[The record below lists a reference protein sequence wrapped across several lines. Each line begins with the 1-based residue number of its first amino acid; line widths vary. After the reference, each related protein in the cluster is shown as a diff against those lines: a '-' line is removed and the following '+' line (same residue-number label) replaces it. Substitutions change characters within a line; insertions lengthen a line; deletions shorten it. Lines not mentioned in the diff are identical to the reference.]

1 MWWKFGRSKYAE
13 NFEFCAT
20 ADCSFLFPRFVDKL
34 KCDSRII
41 YQEHPSFKEYI
52 NKKVL
57 IIGGGDSTNNFDKL
71 GWDKLDTYDYV
82 WSVNH
87 FFLHPVL
94 KNKKL
99 DLVMMMGEPD
109 LTSYEW
115 ISYRNK
121 FKPVVGFEI
130 NEKWINYKFDD
141 YKDYICMHTSDYTI
155 LGACV
160 RMIEFACVL
169 GVSSI
174 DFIGLDGVQSISK
187 GKHAFQPGKT
197 TLPTIL
203 QTRARHSTPYKFSKD
218 SVNIFKDLYSVFW
231 KRITKDFP
239 EVKFKN
245 LGGGEEYHEISM
257 RNNSV

>member
-1 MWWKFGRSKYAE
+1 MWWNFRRDRFAKKFK
-13 NFEFCAT
+13 FCAT
-20 ADCSFLFPRFVDKL
+20 ADCNLLFPKFVDKL

-41 YQEHPSFKEYI
+41 YQEHPTFKEYT

-57 IIGGGDSTNNFDKL
+57 LIGGGESTNNFYEL

-94 KNKKL
+94 KNKKI
-99 DLVMMMGEPD
+99 DLVMMMAEPD
-109 LTSYEW
+109 ITRSEW
-115 ISYRNK
+115 LNYRNK

-141 YKDYICMHTSDYTI
+141 YKDYFCMHTSDYTI

-169 GVSSI
+169 GISQL
-174 DFIGLDGVQSISK
+174 DFIGIDGVESILK
-187 GKHAFQPGKT
+187 GQHAFQPGKT
-197 TLPTIL
+197 ELPGL
-203 QTRARHSTPYKFSKD
+203 LKTRAAYTRASVLKEN
-218 SVNIFKDLYSVFW
+218 SVNLFKDLYTVFW
-231 KRITKDFP
+231 ERITKDFP

-245 LGGGEEYHEISM
+245 LGGGEQYHEIIM
-257 RNNSV
+257 RSNSV